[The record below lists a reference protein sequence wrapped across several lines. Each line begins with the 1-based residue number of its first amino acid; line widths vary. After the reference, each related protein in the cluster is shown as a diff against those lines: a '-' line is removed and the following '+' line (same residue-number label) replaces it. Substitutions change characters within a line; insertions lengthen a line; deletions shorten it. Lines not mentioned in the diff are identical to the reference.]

1 MKSIITKTLLVL
13 VISGLPF
20 ICDAQCKKDTITDLA
35 NGGSKP
41 EAIAKTCNMS
51 VKEVLAEMSDAPNLP
66 SPPQNTPQ
74 NPPQKLP
81 QNTPLAQCGCWGPV
95 NLQAQVPAQQ
105 CQSGYAVA
113 QLCNAIC
120 PAGGYMWH
128 GVCG

>member
-13 VISGLPF
+13 AISGLPF
-20 ICDAQCKKDTITDLA
+20 ICDAQCENNTIKDLA
-35 NGGSKP
+35 KGGNKP
-41 EAIAKTCNMS
+41 EDIAKACNMS
-51 VKEVLAEMSDAPNLP
+51 VKEVLAAMNTTPNQP
-66 SPPQNTPQ
+66 PTSPT
-74 NPPQKLP
+74 PQKLP

-95 NLQAQVPAQQ
+95 NLQVQVPAQQ

-113 QLCNAIC
+113 QLCNAMC